1 MAVVT
6 LIGESLLE
14 TFKAYRLF
22 LFDDKLLASNTD
34 VALITPE
41 VSQVPTFVHS
51 DGVFPSKDQLITTKA
66 ALF

>member
-1 MAVVT
+1 M
-6 LIGESLLE
+6 LE

-51 DGVFPSKDQLITTKA
+51 DGVFPSKDQLRNKRKTLA
-66 ALF
+66 RNPVNMLVS